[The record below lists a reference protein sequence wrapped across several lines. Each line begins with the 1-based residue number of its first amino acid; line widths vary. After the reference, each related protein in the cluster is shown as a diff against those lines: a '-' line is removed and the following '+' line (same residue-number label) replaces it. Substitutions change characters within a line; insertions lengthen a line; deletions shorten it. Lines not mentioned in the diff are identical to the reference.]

1 MKDLL
6 IIKKEIREHE
16 DTFQKIFCHSFDF
29 SNVFIK
35 NEDNDIPLMYDHHQF
50 ITKCNNIQINDIK
63 KAIEYQKQHNCSFIK
78 IDSRFPLNDDLVT
91 TFNLEKSTT
100 LTMVNFSNNNHFKT
114 NPNVII
120 KDIQF
125 DSIEDDILNI
135 YLKNYQEDYGET
147 FIKQFV
153 STFCKKAK
161 NDHRLHYL
169 GAYLN
174 NEICGYCYYFDDGNY
189 KVIDGLTV
197 NQEVRHQYI
206 ASSLISYIIKTS
218 NSIIYLHADDDD
230 TPKIMYEKM
239 GFKPIDVLYEY
250 SCTKI

>member
-1 MKDLL
+1 M
-6 IIKKEIREHE
+6 
-16 DTFQKIFCHSFDF
+16 
-29 SNVFIK
+29 
-35 NEDNDIPLMYDHHQF
+35 
-50 ITKCNNIQINDIK
+50 IQYLSKTVLIK
-63 KAIEYQKQHNCSFIK
+63 KADCQSGCIRRQSQNIK
-78 IDSRFPLNDDLVT
+78 FLI
-91 TFNLEKSTT
+91 
-100 LTMVNFSNNNHFKT
+100 
-114 NPNVII
+114 
-120 KDIQF
+120 DIQF

-153 STFCKKAK
+153 STFCQKAK